1 VGRTWPVSATR
12 RELDDGLAFEL
23 WVGDHPTLVLARGN
37 NRVRVEL
44 LHVKALAAALTDA
57 AADLAEV
64 LASGGV
70 YHA

>member
-1 VGRTWPVSATR
+1 V
-12 RELDDGLAFEL
+12 RELPNGLALEL
-23 WVGDHPTLVLARGN
+23 RAGDDPALVLVQGE

-44 LHVKALAAALTDA
+44 TQVKALVAALVDA

>member
-1 VGRTWPVSATR
+1 MTHNHNLWETR
-12 RELDDGLAFEL
+12 PLRANLTLELHAGDDPA
-23 WVGDHPTLVLARGN
+23 LVLAQGEN
-37 NRVRVEL
+37 QVRVEL
-44 LHVKALAAALTDA
+44 PHAKSLVAALTDA